1 MAEQSNHYE
10 RAFAAYVRARRLSC
24 LPVDESR
31 RAVSGDHSLKSPDY
45 LVAVPGRGVLLVDV
59 KGRRLKGRG
68 TGLENWVT
76 IDDLASLVRW
86 RGLFPSGSTG
96 ILAFVYLLPEGADER
111 CWETNMFAFEG
122 RRYGMMAIRAEDYV
136 GIMRC
141 RSAKWKTFAAPRAR
155 FRGLARPLSDWLA
168 PLPEV
173 SHAG

>member
-1 MAEQSNHYE
+1 MADRSNHYE
-10 RAFAAYVRARRLSC
+10 RAFADYVRARRLSC

-31 RAVSGDHSLKSPDY
+31 RAVFGDQTLKSPDY

-68 TGLENWVT
+68 IGLENWVT

-86 RGLFPSGSTG
+86 RGLFPSGSASV
-96 ILAFVYLLPEGADER
+96 LAFVYWLPDAAEGER
-111 CWETNMFAFEG
+111 WENFFEFEG
-122 RRYGMMAIRAEDYV
+122 RRYGMLAIGAEDYV
-136 GIMRC
+136 RIMRC
-141 RSAKWKTFAAPRAR
+141 RSAKWKTFAAPRER
-155 FRGLARPLSDWLA
+155 FRGAARPFTDWLA